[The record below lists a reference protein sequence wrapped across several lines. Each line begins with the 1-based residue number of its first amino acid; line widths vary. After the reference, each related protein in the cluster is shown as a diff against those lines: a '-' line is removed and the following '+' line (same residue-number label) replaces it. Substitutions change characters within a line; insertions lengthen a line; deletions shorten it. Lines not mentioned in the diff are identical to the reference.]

1 MSGMLTLLLSGLSM
15 TGAVQPQDP
24 DDASGIFLP
33 ITNPQFY
40 YGEISS
46 VRRTEGH
53 VLTTDLLVFDVH
65 ARDIGTAGAR
75 TGRYGVTAD
84 CDNGTFEISAS
95 SLLDDQ
101 TAKPSTDKSPLLGRM
116 EHRHVEY
123 VIDHLCA
130 DLILTGGDVV
140 STEHT
145 FEDVEE
151 FVRRSVQAAAL
162 EVTR

>member
-1 MSGMLTLLLSGLSM
+1 MWGLLTLLLSGLSL
-15 TGAVQPQDP
+15 TDAVQPQDP
-24 DDASGIFLP
+24 DRGSGIFLP

-40 YGEISS
+40 YGEVSS

-65 ARDIGTAGAR
+65 ARDIGIAGAR
-75 TGRYGVTAD
+75 TERYGVTAD
-84 CDNGTFEISAS
+84 CDNGTFAISAS

-101 TAKPSTDKSPLLGRM
+101 TAKPSPGKSPLLGSMGR
-116 EHRHVEY
+116 RHVQY
-123 VIDHLCA
+123 VIDHLCS

-140 STEHT
+140 STEYT

-151 FVRRSVQAAAL
+151 FVQRSVQAAAL
-162 EVTR
+162 DVTR